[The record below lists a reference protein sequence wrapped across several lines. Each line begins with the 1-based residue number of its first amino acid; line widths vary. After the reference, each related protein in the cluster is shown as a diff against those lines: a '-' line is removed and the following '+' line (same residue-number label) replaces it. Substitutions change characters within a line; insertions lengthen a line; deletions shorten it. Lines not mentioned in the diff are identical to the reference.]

1 MLAQVEV
8 GTRMDTL
15 HFLESERHLKF
26 DIGSGIGIMGQ
37 FLMIVET
44 IIFSTETK
52 SLMPFHTDFLP
63 FREPFHLS
71 TRFNEELHLH
81 LFKLAHTEDE
91 LTGYNLITES
101 LAYLSDSKRYL
112 HTACLLYIQVID
124 KNSLSCLRTQINLIC
139 RIGSR
144 THLCREHQIKLTHV
158 GPVFGTTD
166 RVYDSFIQYNLLEF
180 FQIRSLHSSC
190 ITFVQRITF
199 LLMLYHTGIGLTEF
213 SLIERITETFL
224 GLSHF
229 LIYFLF
235 IFGYLILNQVI
246 STITLFRI
254 AVVYQGVV
262 ESIHVS

>member
-63 FREPFHLS
+63 FREPFHLC
-71 TRFNEELHLH
+71 TRFNEELHRH

-112 HTACLLYIQVID
+112 HTACFLYIQVID

-190 ITFVQRITF
+190 ITFVQGITMYSKEDKEIGYIVSKDRF
-199 LLMLYHTGIGLTEF
+199 GTTRNFNLLSVSCSI
-213 SLIERITETFL
+213 IEIN
-224 GLSHF
+224 SQSN
-229 LIYFLF
+229 
-235 IFGYLILNQVI
+235 ILNFDD
-246 STITLFRI
+246 TLNSMKKESKSSKEP
-254 AVVYQGVV
+254 VYKVL
-262 ESIHVS
+262 